1 MNKKL
6 KSKKVCNLGKR
17 GILGYHLGYPMCCI
31 KSFENNINAFN
42 SSDKQHIAF
51 QIIENSGFGGYIP
64 CHNCSEKILSG
75 YYKKLTDI
83 FDMNRRLLYLPII
96 SFGMPPVFVERTIFP
111 KICPEIENLCS
122 IIDKNKVNITNK
134 SVSKKY
140 PFINLTEDE
149 KIYIKYFERRIIK
162 RINLKIQFHRSILS
176 DDRFMTKKEQLRFSR
191 KRKNFYNGI
200 YFKRRKRRKIDKLL

>member
-64 CHNCSEKILSG
+64 CHNCSAAASL
-75 YYKKLTDI
+75 
-83 FDMNRRLLYLPII
+83 
-96 SFGMPPVFVERTIFP
+96 
-111 KICPEIENLCS
+111 CPE
-122 IIDKNKVNITNK
+122 
-134 SVSKKY
+134 
-140 PFINLTEDE
+140 P
-149 KIYIKYFERRIIK
+149 RIPAPET
-162 RINLKIQFHRSILS
+162 RAPCRP
-176 DDRFMTKKEQLRFSR
+176 D
-191 KRKNFYNGI
+191 
-200 YFKRRKRRKIDKLL
+200 